1 MLVLK
6 SFLFGMVFWSIEIY
20 TWIAIVYFVAS
31 WFIRDRYV
39 GWFVFLGELVEP
51 VLYHI
56 RRLTG
61 NRLIF
66 SGVDLSPLVLFFGLY
81 LIKRGLAAILLG

>member
-6 SFLFGMVFWSIEIY
+6 SFLFGMVMWSIEIY
-20 TWIAIVYFVAS
+20 TWIAIVYFLAS

-39 GWFVFLGELVEP
+39 GWYVFLGELVEP
-51 VLYHI
+51 VLYQI

-61 NRLIF
+61 NRLVF
-66 SGVDLSPLVLFFGLY
+66 SGVDLSPLVLFIGLHLLKR
-81 LIKRGLAAILLG
+81 LIVAILMG